1 MQFPDSWFEDE
12 VREGF
17 FIAGMMKRAWAAQL
31 QVLSDV
37 AEVCKRHQITY
48 YADFG
53 TLLGAVRHRGFIPW
67 DDDLDICMKRED
79 YDRFL
84 AAADELPEGY
94 FVRNIHTDETY
105 TELFTRVINS
115 REINFEA
122 EFLEKFH
129 GCPYGMG
136 IDVFVLDDL
145 APDEENEA
153 RQMQMIQSVLE
164 MIEELDAG
172 TLDEKTW
179 SARKEQIEK
188 ELSVKTDCGRSL
200 KNQMFL
206 LLEKLFSM
214 YMGQGSEELA
224 VMPLWIQNKECRM
237 KKVWYQETVEL
248 PFETAAIPAPA
259 FYDAVLQKKY
269 GQYMASSKMGGSHD
283 YPLYRKQEKA
293 LKQQVGINPYTYVIS
308 GEDLARHPLEDKMT
322 VKKQIR
328 TCLQLL
334 QELQDE
340 LKNLLFEREQQ
351 RYGEHRCLNDMAA
364 APVTGKAAPD
374 STAVLNL
381 LTKCQETAI
390 TLGTCIESVRGEG
403 TASVAGL
410 EAYCEKIYRIYEAV
424 SAGEKNI
431 LRKEEKTPGKLAEEI
446 AASVKREIDLRQE
459 AVFLPCRAAEW
470 DALESV
476 WRAAEED
483 PECSVFV
490 IPIPWFS
497 RKFDG
502 SLGEMHYEAGL
513 FPPYVS
519 LTDYHAF
526 DYDRHC
532 PDVIYIQNPYD
543 AYNLSMSVHPFFY
556 SENLKKYT
564 ERLVYLPPFIVNEIT
579 AEDQRAVE
587 NIRYS
592 CIVPGVVHADRV
604 IVQSERMRQIYIQ
617 ILTEAAG
624 EETREI
630 WEEKILGIGSP
641 KTDQNR
647 KQSKEEMNLPK
658 EWLSMMRKSD
668 GSLKKIVLYGTS
680 TAVLIEHREK
690 ALEKMKRVFAV
701 FQEKQEEILLF
712 WMPDCSFETGMKEIE
727 PVLWDAY
734 QKLMLWYQK
743 ENFGILDHSGDAERA
758 ASVCDAYYG
767 DGGYA
772 AQLCI
777 RRGVPVM
784 LQEVEIT

>member
-48 YADFG
+48 FADFG

-67 DDDLDICMKRED
+67 DDDLDICMKRQD
-79 YDRFL
+79 YSRFL

-122 EFLEKFH
+122 EFLKKFH

-145 APDEENEA
+145 APDAEKEA
-153 RQMQMIQSVLE
+153 RQMQMIHSVLE

-172 TLDEKTW
+172 ILDEKTW
-179 SARKEQIEK
+179 STRKEQIE
-188 ELSVKTDCGRSL
+188 EEISVKTDCGRSL

-206 LLEKLFSM
+206 LIEKLFSM
-214 YMGQGSEELA
+214 YMEQGSEELA
-224 VMPLWIQNKECRM
+224 VMPLWILNKECRM

-269 GQYMASSKMGGSHD
+269 GQYMTSSKIGGAHD
-283 YPLYRKQEKA
+283 YPLYRKQEEA

-308 GEDLARHPLEDKMT
+308 KEDLAYHPLADKMT

-328 TCLQLL
+328 VFLQQF
-334 QELQDE
+334 QEGQKILDE
-340 LKNLLFEREQQ
+340 LFSVFQSECLAQ
-351 RYGEHRCLNDMAA
+351 EHPEGTFNQ
-364 APVTGKAAPD
+364 
-374 STAVLNL
+374 TATQILEI

-390 TLGTCIESVRGEG
+390 MLGTCIESVKGEG
-403 TASVAGL
+403 TETVARL
-410 EAYCEKIYRIYEAV
+410 EKYCEKIYRIYEAV
-424 SAGEKNI
+424 SADERNI
-431 LRKEEKTPGKLAEEI
+431 SWKEEKTPGKLAEEI
-446 AASVKREIDLRQE
+446 ADSVKREIDLRQE
-459 AVFLPCRAAEW
+459 VVFLPCRASEW

-497 RKFDG
+497 KKFDG
-502 SLGEMHYEAGL
+502 SFGEMHYETGL
-513 FPPYVS
+513 FPSYVP
-519 LTDYHAF
+519 LTDYNAF
-526 DYDRHC
+526 DYEKHC

-564 ERLVYLPPFIVNEIT
+564 ERLVYLPPFIVNEIMP
-579 AEDQRAVE
+579 EDQRAIE
-587 NIRYS
+587 NIKYS

-630 WEEKILGIGSP
+630 WEEKILGLGSP
-641 KTDQNR
+641 KTDQNSE
-647 KQSKEEMNLPK
+647 QSKEEMNLPK
-658 EWLSMMRKSD
+658 EWLSMMRRSD

-680 TAVLIEHREK
+680 VAVLMEHREK

-734 QKLMLWYQK
+734 QKLILWYQT
-743 ENFGILDHSGDAERA
+743 ENLGILDHSGDAERA